1 MKMQKEGDIGMDFT
15 KNPSTDFKD
24 IEKMSKDEIQEE
36 IRALREGI
44 EHHDYLYYVKN
55 QPEISDATYDKL
67 FRRLQDLEQAFPEF
81 QSDGSPTRR
90 VGAEPVSEM
99 RKVRHTAPMLSL
111 NAVYD
116 ENEVRNF
123 VDFVRRSVAGEDY
136 ILVMEPKF
144 DGVSVEV
151 VYEYG
156 SFQRG
161 ATRGDGETGEDVSEN
176 MKTVRAMPLRLRD
189 GAPRLLAVR
198 GEVFMVKEGFHQL
211 NKRRVERGEEPF
223 SNPRNATAGL
233 LRQLDSR
240 AVAGWPL
247 DIRFYDILAMEGMNL
262 SSHLDALEQFERWGL
277 KTDPHNSRCS
287 SLEEIKQGYHKL
299 LDQRE
304 ELEYE
309 IDGLVIKLD
318 SYQQRSRLGTRQ
330 RSPRWALA
338 WKFPP
343 KKEVTR
349 VADIIV
355 QVGRTGMLT
364 PVALLQPVEVGGVT
378 ISRATLHNED
388 EVRRK
393 DIRVGDK
400 VRVARAGDVIPEVVE
415 RVEERGRK
423 RGQPFSMPGKCPVCG
438 TKVAREGAYYFCPAG
453 LSCSAQLVGGIV
465 HYASREALNIEG
477 LREKTAAQ
485 LVEKGLMKNL
495 ADLYRLS
502 VDDLLTLE
510 GFAQK
515 SAAQLHRA
523 IQSSSKTRLDRFI
536 YALGIRHVGQH
547 MAQVLARSFRTLDAL
562 SNAGRDR
569 LEQIPE
575 VGPETAASV
584 REFFDQEE
592 NRRVLDRLLD
602 AGVEIEEMPQ
612 RRGELPLEGK
622 TFVFTGELEKYT
634 RSEAQELVE
643 SLGGRAASSVSS
655 QTDFVVVGR
664 NPGSKLD
671 EARKLG
677 VKTMDEEAFD
687 QLISQ

>member
-1 MKMQKEGDIGMDFT
+1 VKMQKEGDIGMDFT

-156 SFQRG
+156 AFQRG

-198 GEVFMVKEGFHQL
+198 GEVFMVQEGFHQL

-240 AVAGWPL
+240 AVVGWPL
-247 DIRFYDILAMEGMNL
+247 DIRFYDILTIEGANV
-262 SSHLDALEQFERWGL
+262 SSHLEALEQFQRWGL
-277 KTDPHNSRCS
+277 KTDPHNSSCS
-287 SLEEIKQGYHKL
+287 SLEEIKRGYQKL
-299 LDQRE
+299 MDQRE
-304 ELEYE
+304 DLEYE

-343 KKEVTR
+343 KKAVTV

-453 LSCSAQLVGGIV
+453 LSCSAQLLGGIV

-485 LVEKGLMKNL
+485 LVEKGLMKDL

-502 VDDLLTLE
+502 VDDLLDLE

-515 SAAQLHRA
+515 SAAQFHKA
-523 IQSSSKTRLDRFI
+523 IQSSRKTRLDRFI

-562 SNAGRDR
+562 RNAGRDR

-584 REFFDQEE
+584 REFFDQKE
-592 NRRVLDRLLD
+592 NQRVLDRLLD

-612 RRGELPLEGK
+612 RRGELPFEDK
-622 TFVFTGELEKYT
+622 TFVFTGELEKHT
-634 RSEAQELVE
+634 RSEAKQLVE
-643 SLGGRAASSVSS
+643 SLGGHAASSISS

-671 EARKLG
+671 EARRHG
-677 VKTMDEEAFD
+677 VKTLDEEAFD

>member
-1 MKMQKEGDIGMDFT
+1 VKMQKEGDIGMDFT

-156 SFQRG
+156 AFQRG

-198 GEVFMVKEGFHQL
+198 GEVFMVQEGFHQL

-240 AVAGWPL
+240 AVVGWPL
-247 DIRFYDILAMEGMNL
+247 DIRFYDILTIEGANV
-262 SSHLDALEQFERWGL
+262 SSHLEALEQFQRWGL
-277 KTDPHNSRCS
+277 KTDPHNSSCS
-287 SLEEIKQGYHKL
+287 SLEEIKRGYQKL
-299 LDQRE
+299 MDQRE
-304 ELEYE
+304 DLEYE

-343 KKEVTR
+343 KKEVTV

-453 LSCSAQLVGGIV
+453 LSCSAQLLGGIV

-485 LVEKGLMKNL
+485 LVEKGLIKDL

-502 VDDLLTLE
+502 VDDLLDLE

-515 SAAQLHRA
+515 SAAQFHKA
-523 IQSSSKTRLDRFI
+523 IQSSRKTRLDRFI

-562 SNAGRDR
+562 RNAGRDR

-575 VGPETAASV
+575 AGPETAASV

-592 NRRVLDRLLD
+592 NQRVLDRLLD

-612 RRGELPLEGK
+612 RRGELPFEDK
-622 TFVFTGELEKYT
+622 TFVFTGELEKHT
-634 RSEAQELVE
+634 RSEAKQLVE
-643 SLGGRAASSVSS
+643 SLGGHAASSISS

-671 EARKLG
+671 EARRHG
-677 VKTMDEEAFD
+677 VKTLDEEAFD